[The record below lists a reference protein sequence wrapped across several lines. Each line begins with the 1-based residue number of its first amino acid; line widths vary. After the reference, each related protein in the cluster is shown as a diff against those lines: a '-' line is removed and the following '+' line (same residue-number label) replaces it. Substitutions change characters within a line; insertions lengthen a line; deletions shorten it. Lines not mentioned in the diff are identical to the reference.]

1 MPFPPSFDAQNSMM
15 KSLALPGR
23 TCPSLLPQAYGPPPN
38 DTCSHPHRSSGK
50 NGQQTAYPLMQEIGL
65 HQGVLSWN
73 QNGAHA
79 QMLPEI
85 AGRNRSAAKRLFAQ
99 QRERGFVTYGC
110 RAWLRRSLK
119 QEARKKMAAPKGRP
133 FLFAFCPPP
142 GAAAIFSGL
151 RTPPDLLPAS
161 AILPAEAARSPRDG
175 GSPAYCSPASTTPDN
190 GEPPPGPHTYKSFHG
205 PGRRSG
211 TPAYRGG

>member
-1 MPFPPSFDAQNSMM
+1 MVRRLTTPVHTPT
-15 KSLALPGR
+15 ALPAKTG
-23 TCPSLLPQAYGPPPN
+23 SIPPDAGNRPA
-38 DTCSHPHRSSGK
+38 SGGIVMEPEWRACA
-50 NGQQTAYPLMQEIGL
+50 NAAGNRGQ
-65 HQGVLSWN
+65 
-73 QNGAHA
+73 
-79 QMLPEI
+79 
-85 AGRNRSAAKRLFAQ
+85 NRSAVKGLPAQ
-99 QRERGFVTYGC
+99 QRERGLVTYGC

-161 AILPAEAARSPRDG
+161 AILPTEAARSPRAG